1 MSYGSESATAAS
13 NAGSAASNAGTA
25 ASTVEGASTA
35 ATAYDAMGN
44 VAGNTGASGTPYMNA
59 IGDTGQQGFTLGSP
73 TEAGQ
78 NYLYGADTTAYG
90 NQVSNAVADKA
101 NLETYGT
108 TDPSIWQKGGNLLVR
123 FSKGKDHNMVEA
135 WKNFGNNPETYGY
148 VFGKME
154 GMMKGG
160 GGGTQAPPVTLN
172 NTYQQPE
179 NEYLRR
185 YMMARR
191 R

>member
-1 MSYGSESATAAS
+1 MSYGSESAAAAS
-13 NAGSAASNAGTA
+13 NAGSAASTT
-25 ASTVEGASTA
+25 ASTMGEGASAVGA
-35 ATAYDAMGN
+35 AGE
-44 VAGNTGASGTPYMNA
+44 SGMYVNG
-59 IGDTGQQGFTLGSP
+59 IGQTQPSGFTLGQP
-73 TEAGQ
+73 TEVGQ
-78 NYLYGADTTAYG
+78 NYVQGADTTAYG
-90 NQVSNAVADKA
+90 QQVSDIATDKA

-108 TDPSIWQKGGNLLVR
+108 TDPSIWQYAGNGLKR
-123 FSKGKDHNMVEA
+123 FAKGKEQDVGEA

-148 VFGKME
+148 VFGKAE
-154 GMMKGG
+154 GMTKGG